1 MPEDTELAQSGDVLD
16 ILKRFIEDDVLQQS
30 GTVIEP
36 TTPLLEWRIL
46 TSLTTMRVVAFIR
59 DRFGV
64 FVPPERIV
72 GANFADL
79 NSLTRMVLQLRAEAH
94 A

>member
-1 MPEDTELAQSGDVLD
+1 MPDDTEVAQSEDVLD
-16 ILKRFIEDDVLQQS
+16 ILKNFIENDVLQQS

-36 TTPLLEWRIL
+36 TTPLLEWGIL

-59 DRFGV
+59 KRFGV

-72 GANFADL
+72 GANFANL
-79 NSLTRMVLQLRAEAH
+79 NALTRMVTELRSESTA
-94 A
+94 

>member
-1 MPEDTELAQSGDVLD
+1 MSDDTEVAQSEDVLD
-16 ILKRFIEDDVLQQS
+16 ILKTFIENDVLQQS

-36 TTPLLEWRIL
+36 TTPLLEWGIL

-59 DRFGV
+59 QRFEV

-72 GANFADL
+72 GANFANL
-79 NSLTRMVLQLRAEAH
+79 NALTRMVLELRAESPA
-94 A
+94 